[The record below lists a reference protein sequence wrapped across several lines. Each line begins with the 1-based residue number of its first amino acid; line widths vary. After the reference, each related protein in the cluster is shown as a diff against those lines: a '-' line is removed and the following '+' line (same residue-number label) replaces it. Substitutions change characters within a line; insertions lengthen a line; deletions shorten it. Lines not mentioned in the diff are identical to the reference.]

1 MSYPTFSLL
10 PGLALLLLAGCI
22 SIPNGPSV
30 MALPGSGKSFEH
42 FRRDDAECR
51 RYAYAQVGG
60 SGAEQAAV
68 DAGVR
73 SAAVGTAIGAV
84 AGAAIG
90 GRSGAA
96 VGAGTGLL
104 MGSVVGTSSAQSSAY
119 GTQRNYDHA
128 YVQCMYAN
136 GHQVPVTRTQARNV
150 STPSVPR
157 SAPAASSYPPPPPAA
172 YPPPGYPPPP
182 TYSPAPAPAY
192 SPAPPP
198 PVYSPTPPARY

>member
-1 MSYPTFSLL
+1 MSYRTFSLL
-10 PGLALLLLAGCI
+10 PGVALLLLAGCVV
-22 SIPNGPSV
+22 IPSGPSV

-60 SGAEQAAV
+60 NNAEQAAV

-136 GHQVPVTRTQARNV
+136 GHQVPVTRVQAHNLPTNPV
-150 STPSVPR
+150 SR
-157 SAPAASSYPPPPPAA
+157 PASPTSSYPPPPPAT
-172 YPPPGYPPPP
+172 YPPPGYPTP

-192 SPAPPP
+192 SPTPP
-198 PVYSPTPPARY
+198 PVYSPTPPPRY